1 MYSYDAPDVS
11 LFENLLGGFSDKGGL
26 GKFAKNLKL
35 GIGEGFDTRE
45 SAISTLRNYA
55 SVRGW
60 DPSKV
65 EKKVRKIQALQPTS
79 IASERYE
86 PFTATVKSTYQDL
99 FGRAPTEQEIEQRLS
114 QAGAQRISPSDPG
127 AFSAFLGDV
136 LASTPEG
143 QAKIKT
149 EDDLRFEAMFGPM
162 GRTSEGYLKRGIV
175 KFRPEVVGTAVNTMF
190 NKSYPGLYDKM
201 LGTYGSGTGSSLSSS
216 VGLA

>member
-1 MYSYDAPDVS
+1 MFSSSSPDVS
-11 LFENLLGGFSDKGGL
+11 LFGDMLNKFAEGGP
-26 GKFAKNLKL
+26 GKFVKNLKQAVYL
-35 GIGEGFDTRE
+35 GQETPE
-45 SAISTLRNYA
+45 SAVSTLRNYA

-60 DPSKV
+60 DPKSV
-65 EKKVRKIQALQPTS
+65 EKKAGKLQRIQPGS
-79 IASERYE
+79 ISSERYQ
-86 PFTATVKSTYQDL
+86 PFSATVETSYRDL
-99 FGRAPTEQEIEQRLS
+99 LGRAPTAQEIQQRLT
-114 QAGAQRISPSDPG
+114 QAGAQRINPNDPG

-162 GRTSEGYLKRGIV
+162 GRTSEGYLKRGVV

-201 LGTYGSGTGSSLSSS
+201 LGTYGSGTGSNLSSS
-216 VGLA
+216 VGLT